1 MRNTE
6 VEMAKQS
13 YTLTAKIFHWSFVI
27 IFAYGI
33 SKQINNIEQLE
44 DLALLKFEITFA
56 LLFILFLVARFVYM
70 KRTQKSSLPHRYAY
84 GAKSASKSSTLWH
97 VYWDDIYSTFRPSH
111 WMFILARP

>member
-33 SKQINNIEQLE
+33 SKQITNIEQLE
-44 DLALLKFEITFA
+44 DLLK
-56 LLFILFLVARFVYM
+56 
-70 KRTQKSSLPHRYAY
+70 
-84 GAKSASKSSTLWH
+84 
-97 VYWDDIYSTFRPSH
+97 
-111 WMFILARP
+111 